1 MSFKVKRSKIIRGS
15 TMAQVKPIFLDF
27 GTYEVESNNYFDNL
41 SLRNFLDV
49 EEKEPAD
56 MTESP
61 LGGRRSGIN

>member
-1 MSFKVKRSKIIRGS
+1 
-15 TMAQVKPIFLDF
+15 MAQVKPIFLDF